1 MAEIKDNHNLEQIGR
16 RIREERKK
24 LGYTLQDFAG
34 KIGLSAPY
42 LSQIENGH
50 ANINISHLESIGQ
63 ALNIPV
69 FNFFVNGSMP
79 EISLLRSSERRWFAL
94 GEKAAESLL
103 VKFRSDIEIFV
114 IRLEPGANTVHDS
127 QHQGEEFSYVINGK
141 IRIILGKEDVYELSS
156 GDMIYYK
163 SDISHFW
170 ENIGDDIAEVLVAN
184 TPATY

>member
-1 MAEIKDNHNLEQIGR
+1 MTETKENHQLEHIGR
-16 RIREERKK
+16 RIREERKR
-24 LGYTLQDFAG
+24 LGFTLQEFASRV
-34 KIGLSAPY
+34 GLSAPY

-50 ANINISHLESIGQ
+50 ANINISHLETIGQ
-63 ALNIPV
+63 ALSIPI

-79 EISLLRSSERRWFAL
+79 EISLLRSAERRWLAL
-94 GEKAAESLL
+94 SDRASESLL

-127 QHQGEEFSYVINGK
+127 QHQGEEFSYVISGTV
-141 IRIILGKEDVYELSS
+141 RIILGKEDVYELNP

-170 ENIGDDIAEVLVAN
+170 ENIGNDTADILVAN